1 MHKENI
7 IASYTFEENW
17 LDLSITE
24 TLDADFANWNAKIL
38 RYFFCKVLGIGAGK
52 DFDTRA
58 GSMHTIE

>member
-17 LDLSITE
+17 LDLSVTE
-24 TLDADFANWNAKIL
+24 TLDADFANRNTEIL
-38 RYFFCKVLGIGAGK
+38 RYFFCKVLGISARK
-52 DFDTRA
+52 DFGTRA